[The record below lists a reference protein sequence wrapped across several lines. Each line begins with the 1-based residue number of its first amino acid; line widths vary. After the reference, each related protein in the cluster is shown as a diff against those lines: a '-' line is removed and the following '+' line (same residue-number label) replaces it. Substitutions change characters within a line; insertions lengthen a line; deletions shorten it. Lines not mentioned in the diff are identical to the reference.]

1 MLLNFTQTGAGNNLV
16 LLHGLFGS
24 SDNLSQLAKHM
35 SESYLV
41 TNIDLRNHG
50 ASEQHDNHTYL
61 DMATDVL
68 DTLVH
73 LNIEKCHLFG
83 HSMGGKVAMTFALLY
98 PERLSSLIV
107 EDISP
112 VTYPNRH
119 QDVFA
124 ALTQLDLT
132 QVSSRNQV
140 VNQLNQKIN
149 SMGISQ
155 FLAKNL
161 QRNGDSWQWKMNLPV
176 LQKAYPD
183 IAAFPQNIGQAYQG
197 ATLFIKG
204 MNSDYITAEH
214 QNDILQRFPKAQV
227 KVIQGT
233 GHWIHA
239 EKPNIFNKIV
249 ADFLQKQEC

>member
-1 MLLNFTQTGAGNNLV
+1 MLLNYTQAGAGNNLV

-24 SDNLSQLAKHM
+24 SDNLAQLAKYL
-35 SESYLV
+35 SEFFLV
-41 TNIDLRNHG
+41 TNIDLPNHG
-50 ASEQHDNHTYL
+50 ASAHSPSHSYL
-61 DMATDVL
+61 DMARDLT
-68 DTLVH
+68 DTLAA
-73 LNIEKCHLFG
+73 LNIDKCHLFG
-83 HSMGGKVAMTFALLY
+83 HSMGGKAAMTFALLN
-98 PERLSSLIV
+98 PKKVASLIV

-119 QDVFA
+119 QDVFD
-124 ALTQLDLT
+124 ALTELNLPQLT
-132 QVSSRNQV
+132 SRNQAV
-140 VNQLNQKIN
+140 SQLNQKIN

-204 MNSDYITAEH
+204 MDSDYITAEH